1 MAVGDKTPIKWE
13 DADFK
18 WNIAPSSID
27 YKVGFEASSFP
38 YTWDDVALV
47 EAAIGAGG
55 GGVMSEDMP
64 WTQFDDE
71 KKLEMTSIDNY
82 GLKPSEEKI
91 KGTRKAATSKKSR
104 LNILRIYRKN
114 NNPKE
119 CNIITRDMKYLDK
132 KYNLGKTKNI
142 CKKK

>member
-1 MAVGDKTPIKWE
+1 MDKNYYKTSKGYYYKQTRNGNKRISEKE
-13 DADFK
+13 YK
-18 WNIAPSSID
+18 SVMNGNKSESQNRNILPKLRKID
-27 YKVGFEASSFP
+27 YSKKKHR
-38 YTWDDVALV
+38 YKLNLDDKERRLALNEGV
-47 EAAIGAGG
+47 E
-55 GGVMSEDMP
+55 
-64 WTQFDDE
+64 
-71 KKLEMTSIDNY
+71 
-82 GLKPSEEKI
+82 SEEKT

-142 CKKK
+142 CKKNKK

>member
-18 WNIAPSSID
+18 WNIAPSSVD

-47 EAAIGAGG
+47 EAAVGAGG
-55 GGVMSEDMP
+55 GGVMAEDMP

-71 KKLEMTSIDNY
+71 KKKRL
-82 GLKPSEEKI
+82 I
-91 KGTRKAATSKKSR
+91 KLICKVK
-104 LNILRIYRKN
+104 
-114 NNPKE
+114 
-119 CNIITRDMKYLDK
+119 
-132 KYNLGKTKNI
+132 GKTYKETKETQNI
-142 CKKK
+142 KVTAEDIKLLAEKVLGIEVITENIKF

>member
-18 WNIAPSSID
+18 WNIAPSSVD

-47 EAAIGAGG
+47 EEAIAIVEGGG
-55 GGVMSEDMP
+55 GGVMAEDMP

-71 KKLEMTSIDNY
+71 KKKRLIKLICKVQGKTIT
-82 GLKPSEEKI
+82 EEKEIQEYKITVDDVRILAKEVLGIEIMTENI
-91 KGTRKAATSKKSR
+91 KF
-104 LNILRIYRKN
+104 
-114 NNPKE
+114 
-119 CNIITRDMKYLDK
+119 
-132 KYNLGKTKNI
+132 
-142 CKKK
+142 